1 MRDPRARL
9 KEFSFLAAI
18 QVLAKL
24 RTVILVPLM
33 IRAFG
38 LADYGNWVQVI
49 ASTSLLC
56 GITQANL
63 HTTLLRYL
71 PSADARRR
79 AEVFYNGFFWV
90 LGVAAVAA
98 VLVMLVLTGLAA
110 KYLEL
115 PPRLV
120 FLLGPLIFVRGL
132 YQFVN
137 NVSRADGHMRF
148 YALLDAAPS
157 VTEISAVAIG
167 AVFHAKLEVCLSAM
181 VVLEG
186 LLLVGLTAA
195 IMRRL
200 SFVWPTWTALKPLL
214 AFALPGIPT
223 NVGTFLLNSADRYLI
238 GGTLGSEAVGVYSA
252 AYALGSLHSFFVRP
266 LLVGLLPRAAKA
278 WDAGD
283 KAGAVKML
291 RRSIKAYTFIGVPGT
306 AGLAIVGPDILALS
320 AGASR
325 PEWTVGLLLSIGA
338 GTWILGLVQIGIH
351 SYLLEE
357 RVGATAWIYIGASV
371 VNIGLNAVLLGPLGL
386 IAAGLA
392 TTIAY
397 AVACVPVQLNTLR
410 RIGPVFEIRSTL
422 VAFASA
428 AAMAGV
434 VWFLRGPTVL
444 RVGLAVGVGAVMYPV
459 LTWILRYFDAEE
471 RAYIAGLVRRT
482 PREKPPV
489 ESAPTPQ

>member
-9 KEFSFLAAI
+9 KEFSFIAAVG
-18 QVLAKL
+18 VLAKL
-24 RTVILVPLM
+24 RSIILVPLM

-63 HTTLLRYL
+63 HTTLLRYI

-137 NVSRADGHMRF
+137 NVSRADGHIRF
-148 YALLDAAPS
+148 YTLLDAAPA
-157 VTEISAVAIG
+157 VTEISAIVIG
-167 AVFHAKLEVCLSAM
+167 AVFHAKLEVCLTAM
-181 VVLEG
+181 VALEG
-186 LLLVGLTAA
+186 ALLVALSAT
-195 IMRRL
+195 IMRRMT
-200 SFVWPTWTALKPLL
+200 FIWPTWTALRPLL
-214 AFALPGIPT
+214 AYALPGIPT

-252 AYALGSLHSFFVRP
+252 AYALASLPSFFVRP
-266 LLVGLLPRAAKA
+266 LIIGLLPRAAKA

-283 KAGAVKML
+283 KAGAMKML
-291 RRSIKAYTFIGVPGT
+291 RRSIKAYTFIGVPS
-306 AGLAIVGPDILALS
+306 AVGLAVVGPDILALS

-325 PEWTVGLLLSIGA
+325 PEWTVWLLLSIGG
-338 GTWILGLVQIGIH
+338 GTWFLALVQLGIH

-357 RVGATAWIYIGASV
+357 RVGATAWLYIGASV
-371 VNIGLNAVLLGPLGL
+371 VNIALNAALLVPLGL

-392 TTIAY
+392 TTVAY
-397 AVACVPVQLNTLR
+397 AAACIPVQLNALR
-410 RIGPVFEIRSTL
+410 RIGPVFDVRSTV

-428 AAMAGV
+428 GGMAAV

-444 RVGLAVGVGAVMYPV
+444 RVAVAVAAGAVIYPAAA
-459 LTWILRYFDAEE
+459 WILRYFDAEE
-471 RAYIAGLVRRT
+471 RAYIGALVRRG
-482 PREKPPV
+482 PPKKPPV
-489 ESAPTPQ
+489 ESAPTPP